1 MTSAVDDLLQMT
13 DELGMTPLLWA
24 SKRGFADIVEVRAPR
39 WGLEIW
45 GLQALY
51 PLPPSP
57 HISPHLPTSP
67 HISPHLPCPQVLL
80 TFAGDVQAVIS
91 ARDAEGSTP
100 LHHAARRHHND
111 IVAMLIE
118 GTLIAC
124 GWPALHASAHHSAA
138 PC

>member
-1 MTSAVDDLLQMT
+1 
-13 DELGMTPLLWA
+13 
-24 SKRGFADIVEVRAPR
+24 
-39 WGLEIW
+39 
-45 GLQALY
+45 
-51 PLPPSP
+51 
-57 HISPHLPTSP
+57 
-67 HISPHLPCPQVLL
+67 L

-124 GWPALHASAHHSAA
+124 GWPA

>member
-1 MTSAVDDLLQMT
+1 VQRGHRVGTLQEMFEEIREISAVDDLLQMT

-24 SKRGFADIVEVRAPR
+24 SKRGFADIVE
-39 WGLEIW
+39 
-45 GLQALY
+45 
-51 PLPPSP
+51 
-57 HISPHLPTSP
+57 
-67 HISPHLPCPQVLL
+67 VLL